1 MSVTNTPLPPKK
13 KKKNQSQP
21 SICANDQKDLST
33 STHAIAWKPSCL
45 QMDDNHQDDIDNT
58 KPKPKYHGNICFY
71 KNS

>member
-1 MSVTNTPLPPKK
+1 MAYSYEADFI
-13 KKKNQSQP
+13 QGFR
-21 SICANDQKDLST
+21 ANDQKDLST
-33 STHAIAWKPSCL
+33 STHAIAWKPSCV